1 MDNREMLHK
10 WLEEHYTELKDNED
24 LQTAHKSGLIR
35 VATYLALLG
44 IVFVLLCL
52 LTAFMPLSPDTS
64 AEWQKIISVLDVC
77 VIGICCICAF
87 ICMVKSVQ
95 YFVMSLTCKS
105 LEGVQV
111 GRGFIPLE
119 LIAHLKKD
127 YD

>member
-1 MDNREMLHK
+1 MNNGEMLRK
-10 WLEEHYTELKDNED
+10 WLSEHYTELKDNED
-24 LQTAHKSGLIR
+24 LKTAHKSGLIK
-35 VATYLALLG
+35 VAICLALLG
-44 IVFVLLCL
+44 IVFVMLCL
-52 LTAFMPLSPDTS
+52 LIVFMPLSPNIS
-64 AEWQKIISVLDVC
+64 AEWQKIISVSDVC

-87 ICMVKSVQ
+87 ICVVKSVQ

-105 LEGVQV
+105 LEGVQE